1 MENKPVKLTT
11 IEELDTFF
19 KEKGISS
26 EKTRFFINE
35 NRNDPK
41 CFGIYKEG
49 DEYIVYKN
57 KANGERFTRY
67 KGNNEA
73 IAVNIFFSKL
83 VDEMDLRNG
92 LKKEKEK
99 KKKKPK
105 DIAAFIIFFAVIGL
119 YLILYFTGPKKGYYI
134 IEQQPYYYSDN
145 VWYFFDAILDDWVI
159 YSGTPEEYDEYFIGK
174 DYDDQYDFSDVT
186 KSKNYTSNTHSDSDF
201 DDYDFDSWDS
211 SDTDWDSDW

>member
-35 NRNDPK
+35 NRSDPK

-57 KANGERFTRY
+57 KANGQRFTRY
-67 KGNNEA
+67 KGNNES

-83 VDEMDLRNG
+83 VDEMDLRTG

-99 KKKKPK
+99 KNVQIKIYKKKK
-105 DIAAFIIFFAVIGL
+105 R
-119 YLILYFTGPKKGYYI
+119 
-134 IEQQPYYYSDN
+134 N
-145 VWYFFDAILDDWVI
+145 
-159 YSGTPEEYDEYFIGK
+159 
-174 DYDDQYDFSDVT
+174 
-186 KSKNYTSNTHSDSDF
+186 
-201 DDYDFDSWDS
+201 
-211 SDTDWDSDW
+211 